1 VINDSNKI
9 ILQQNIKD
17 KITKI
22 KVNGVLDFF
31 SRLSCGI
38 SFKARQTIGS
48 DLTSIHLAT
57 PLHLYFLPN
66 VLELMIKPTSTSAK
80 FLNLGLETLNPK

>member
-22 KVNGVLDFF
+22 KVNGALDFF

-38 SFKARQTIGS
+38 SFKARQTIES
-48 DLTSIHLAT
+48 DLTSIHSAT
-57 PLHLYFLPN
+57 PFALVFL
-66 VLELMIKPTSTSAK
+66 AK
-80 FLNLGLETLNPK
+80 CFRIDHKTNINICKISQSWP